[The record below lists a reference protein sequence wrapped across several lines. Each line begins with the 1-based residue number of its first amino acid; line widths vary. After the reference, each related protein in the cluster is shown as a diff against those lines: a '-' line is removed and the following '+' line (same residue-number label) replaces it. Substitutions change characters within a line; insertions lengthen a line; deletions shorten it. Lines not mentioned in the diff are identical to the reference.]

1 VENLIGVL
9 YMKRGEAV
17 FFVGAILFVISL
29 RTPGDVS
36 SLAGYSSY
44 IFMLTGLAMW
54 WVDRKKSLKKYM
66 DQRVKAEVKRQLRE
80 RKEEQERT

>member
-1 VENLIGVL
+1 
-9 YMKRGEAV
+9 MKRGEAV

-29 RTPGDVS
+29 GTPGDVS

-54 WVDRKKSLKKYM
+54 WVDRKKSI
-66 DQRVKAEVKRQLRE
+66 KR
-80 RKEEQERT
+80 